1 MFKTY
6 KFLIMKKG
14 KYKGIVLRDFV
25 IRGEKY
31 VKDTLF
37 SCVSK
42 TSFEILINSKWIK
55 RLDTKK

>member
-1 MFKTY
+1 
-6 KFLIMKKG
+6 MKKG

>member
-25 IRGEKY
+25 IRGVKY
-31 VKDTLF
+31 VKDTEF
-37 SCVSK
+37 SCYK
-42 TSFEILINSKWIK
+42 LASFKVLINSKWIK